1 MYEHKE
7 GDYCL
12 KSTLILSDTE
22 TLLDTISEFQHIQVI
37 HHHDWGNVL
46 LLDGVIQLC
55 DAYEWSYHEMMVH
68 VAMQTHQNPKRALI
82 LGGGDGGCLREL
94 LRYESI
100 EEVVTCDIDP
110 VVTEVAR
117 KYFPQV
123 ASGFDNA
130 RSTLVHQDG
139 AVFVK
144 EYDGAPF
151 DIVLIDSTDE
161 TEDTELGG
169 QLHGE
174 AIFADIKKITHPD
187 ALIVSYGDSPFSRF
201 EFYQKQYSM
210 LQKNFASVDRY
221 LAFVPMYQSGCFGF
235 FISSELAEISRAF
248 HDHSGNFDDLKYY
261 THEIHQ
267 SCFVLPRFLH

>member
-1 MYEHKE
+1 MYDHKE
-7 GDYCL
+7 GEYCH

-22 TLLDTISEFQHIQVI
+22 ILLDIKSNFQHLQVI
-37 HHHDWGNVL
+37 HHQDWGNIL

-123 ASGFDNA
+123 ASGFNNV

-139 AVFVK
+139 TIFVQ
-144 EYDGAPF
+144 EY
-151 DIVLIDSTDE
+151 
-161 TEDTELGG
+161 
-169 QLHGE
+169 
-174 AIFADIKKITHPD
+174 
-187 ALIVSYGDSPFSRF
+187 
-201 EFYQKQYSM
+201 
-210 LQKNFASVDRY
+210 N
-221 LAFVPMYQSGCFGF
+221 
-235 FISSELAEISRAF
+235 
-248 HDHSGNFDDLKYY
+248 
-261 THEIHQ
+261 
-267 SCFVLPRFLH
+267 